1 MSLAEHPIALHP
13 SQAHRV
19 SRLMNRLI
27 AVHPEWTDPEQF
39 EAARAKMIR
48 LGLQAGYSLEQ
59 LFAIND
65 PEMIL
70 SLWDA
75 VVAVENDLWE

>member
-1 MSLAEHPIALHP
+1 
-13 SQAHRV
+13 
-19 SRLMNRLI
+19 
-27 AVHPEWTDPEQF
+27 
-39 EAARAKMIR
+39 MIQ

-59 LFAIND
+59 LFAIKD
-65 PEMIL
+65 PETIL